1 MTNIAVVYCS
11 RYGSTKQYAQ
21 WLAEDLGADLY
32 DVRRGYKEKLETY
45 DTIVFGGGL
54 YYGVIKGL
62 SRLKRNYAS
71 IRESNLVVF
80 AVGLTSPENK
90 KLLDN
95 VAQGN
100 LSPAMRKKAEFFYLV
115 GSTDYD
121 KLGPFHKLFMKKYRG
136 QKPTPLSRESLASIE
151 KCVRSFEQEGQKK
164 A

>member
-32 DVRRGYKEKLETY
+32 DVRRVYKEKLETY

-80 AVGLTSPENK
+80 AVGFRRRIKSFWTTWRK
-90 KLLDN
+90 ATFLLPC
-95 VAQGN
+95 G
-100 LSPAMRKKAEFFYLV
+100 RKQ
-115 GSTDYD
+115 D
-121 KLGPFHKLFMKKYRG
+121 
-136 QKPTPLSRESLASIE
+136 
-151 KCVRSFEQEGQKK
+151 SFIW
-164 A
+164 

>member
-32 DVRRGYKEKLETY
+32 DVRRVYKEKLETY

-80 AVGLTSPENK
+80 AVGLTPPENK

-100 LSPAMRKKAEFFYLV
+100 LSPAMRKKAGFFYLV

-121 KLGPFHKLFMKKYRG
+121 KLGPFHKLFMRRTEGSIRKELKHG
-136 QKPTPLSRESLASIE
+136 KPEILI
-151 KCVRSFEQEGQKK
+151 
-164 A
+164 

>member
-32 DVRRGYKEKLETY
+32 DVRRVYKEKLETY

-71 IRESNLVVF
+71 IRE
-80 AVGLTSPENK
+80 
-90 KLLDN
+90 
-95 VAQGN
+95 
-100 LSPAMRKKAEFFYLV
+100 
-115 GSTDYD
+115 
-121 KLGPFHKLFMKKYRG
+121 
-136 QKPTPLSRESLASIE
+136 
-151 KCVRSFEQEGQKK
+151 EQPGGVCRRIDSAGE
-164 A
+164 

>member
-32 DVRRGYKEKLETY
+32 DVRRVYKEKLETY
-45 DTIVFGGGL
+45 DTIVFGGAL

-80 AVGLTSPENK
+80 AVGLTPPENK

-100 LSPAMRKKAEFFYLV
+100 LSPAMRKKAGFFYLV

-136 QKPTPLSRESLASIE
+136 QEPAPLSKESLAPIE
-151 KCVRSFEQEGQKK
+151 EYVRSFKQEGQKE

>member
-32 DVRRGYKEKLETY
+32 DVRRVYKEKLETY

-80 AVGLTSPENK
+80 AVGLTPPEIK
-90 KLLDN
+90 SFWITWRKATFLLPC
-95 VAQGN
+95 G
-100 LSPAMRKKAEFFYLV
+100 RKQDSFYLV

-136 QKPTPLSRESLASIE
+136 QEPAPLSRESLAPIE
-151 KCVRSFEQEGQKK
+151 EYVRSFKQEGQKE

>member
-32 DVRRGYKEKLETY
+32 DVRRVYKEKLETY

-90 KLLDN
+90 KASGQRGARQSFSCHAEESRILLS
-95 VAQGN
+95 G
-100 LSPAMRKKAEFFYLV
+100 RKHRLRQAGTF
-115 GSTDYD
+115 S
-121 KLGPFHKLFMKKYRG
+121 
-136 QKPTPLSRESLASIE
+136 
-151 KCVRSFEQEGQKK
+151 
-164 A
+164 

>member
-32 DVRRGYKEKLETY
+32 DVRRVYKEKLETY
-45 DTIVFGGGL
+45 DTIVF
-54 YYGVIKGL
+54 
-62 SRLKRNYAS
+62 
-71 IRESNLVVF
+71 ESNLVVF
-80 AVGLTSPENK
+80 AVGLTPPENK

-100 LSPAMRKKAEFFYLV
+100 LSPAMRKKAGFFYLV

-136 QKPTPLSRESLASIE
+136 QEPAPLSKESLAPIE
-151 KCVRSFEQEGQKK
+151 EYVRSFKQEGQKE

>member
-32 DVRRGYKEKLETY
+32 DVRRVYKEKLETY

-80 AVGLTSPENK
+80 AVGLTPPENK

-100 LSPAMRKKAEFFYLV
+100 LSPAMRKKARTTT
-115 GSTDYD
+115 SWD
-121 KLGPFHKLFMKKYRG
+121 LFI
-136 QKPTPLSRESLASIE
+136 SCS
-151 KCVRSFEQEGQKK
+151 
-164 A
+164 